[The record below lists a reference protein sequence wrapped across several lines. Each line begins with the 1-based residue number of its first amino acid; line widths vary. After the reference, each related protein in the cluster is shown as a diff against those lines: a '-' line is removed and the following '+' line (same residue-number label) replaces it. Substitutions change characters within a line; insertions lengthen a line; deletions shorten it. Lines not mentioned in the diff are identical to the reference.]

1 MRQSLVPLVLCW
13 NRYSKYRGSLLLCS
27 LQVMY
32 ELRRLGCDL
41 LNGFSNDILMI
52 QMSETCGIE

>member
-1 MRQSLVPLVLCW
+1 MFVA
-13 NRYSKYRGSLLLCS
+13 G
-27 LQVMY
+27 Y